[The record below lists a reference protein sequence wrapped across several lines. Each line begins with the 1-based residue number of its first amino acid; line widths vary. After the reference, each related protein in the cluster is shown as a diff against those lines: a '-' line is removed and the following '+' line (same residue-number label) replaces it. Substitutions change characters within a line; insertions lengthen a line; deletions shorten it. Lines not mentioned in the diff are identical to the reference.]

1 MTTPLW
7 RDVTAE
13 IPLTALPSG
22 LRVDVA
28 VVGAGF
34 TGLHTALLLARA
46 GLRVAVVEARRV
58 GAGASGATTAKAT
71 LLQRTRLSDIA
82 DRHGRDAAAAY
93 LAANDFGLEWMAG
106 FCRDHDVPVER
117 TRAVT
122 FSTTDDGAEAVR
134 REYATARDLGLPV
147 ELIEHPAEEFATHL
161 AVALPDMLQLDPAD
175 LLVALGRAV
184 VDAGGSI
191 HDHTRVTGLDSGAD
205 GVTVETTAGTLHAGK
220 VVLATASPILDHGRT
235 TMSLAAQRSYLCAY
249 RAPGPLPE
257 GMFISAEEPTISLR
271 TARVD
276 GDEWL
281 LVGGQGHPT
290 GQEADT
296 GARLADLDAWADHHV
311 PGARRTH
318 AWSAQDY
325 HPVSMLPVVEKLSW
339 GGDRVFFAG
348 GYSKWG
354 LAAAPAAAHIVAD
367 LVAGREP
374 TLTFGSP
381 SVAATAATTASTLTK
396 AATAAAG
403 HLAGALTG
411 EPTRGPDDSSVL
423 DEGEAATGRAG
434 VRPVGES
441 VVDGRT
447 CRVSLLCTHMGGL
460 LEWNEVEQSWDCPL
474 HGSRFAADGTVL
486 EGPAVK
492 DLPQVE

>member
-34 TGLHTALLLARA
+34 TGLHTALLLARS

-296 GARLADLDAWADHHV
+296 GAR
-311 PGARRTH
+311 RTH

-396 AATAAAG
+396 AAT
-403 HLAGALTG
+403 
-411 EPTRGPDDSSVL
+411 
-423 DEGEAATGRAG
+423 GRAG

>member
-34 TGLHTALLLARA
+34 TGLHTALLLARS

-82 DRHGRDAAAAY
+82 DRYGRDAAAAY

-296 GARLADLDAWADHHV
+296 GAR
-311 PGARRTH
+311 RTH

-396 AATAAAG
+396 AAT
-403 HLAGALTG
+403 
-411 EPTRGPDDSSVL
+411 
-423 DEGEAATGRAG
+423 GRAG